1 MKIELI
7 ILEDK
12 THRLDEDKDVF
23 LADHVVEE
31 GPAMEINKVY
41 LLNILHQV
49 NKYYLIINTLVNQ
62 FCT

>member
-23 LADHVVEE
+23 LADHVVKK
-31 GPAMEINKVY
+31 GPAMEVDKVY